1 MTFRKL
7 NNHDFT
13 DEQNISVLAEY
24 LCQIADASC
33 KPESCF
39 KSVLAAVSFYFEGL
53 GKSVPTYNSDIKD

>member
-13 DEQNISVLAEY
+13 DEQNISVLSEY

-33 KPESCF
+33 KPESCIR
-39 KSVLAAVSFYFEGL
+39 SVLAAISFYFEGL
-53 GKSVPTYNSDIKD
+53 GKS